1 MKIRV
6 IKKMMAYLL
15 VGAMVLSTPMTA
27 SATEPSIADV
37 YTSADDADK
46 SSGTSTLSSTMTG
59 SYKFEDALNPED
71 PNREAQVIGLALDK
85 NSLSLEVDG
94 EIDMDRLQARV
105 LYSDYDPSK
114 EEMVLRADEQ
124 TKEIIDK
131 YLSWEVLGNENGTVA
146 ISADYKK
153 PDGSRDLSMINVKAK
168 KGGEVTVRAFID
180 YNGDGKCD
188 ASKEYYADAVV
199 TVKERATAIKFT
211 GLPENFYLKHTYNLN
226 DYIQI
231 TPATAKCEIGFSIAS
246 TDGSKI
252 KDVSVDINEKGLM
265 TVKKVKKNTKVQLK
279 AVTEDGI
286 QADPV
291 EVTFD
296 PGVPAKTVNVSGKNE
311 LDFGKR
317 VEKDKDDLNGTATI
331 LTAEPK
337 AKNSS
342 DDARITDIVDWSVK
356 QGKTPIVNLVKVFDE
371 NGKVNDRK
379 IKVQLI
385 ENSGVGTAT
394 ITAKA
399 TSGAKKT
406 YKITV
411 NSTPTKVIVEDIE
424 TWTGKKPTL
433 KADLYADDYKESNG
447 IISGTKIPVG
457 KTKVSFKA
465 ATGKTNDPENAGTAN
480 LKNIKVNAKGVITSS
495 NLLVQKD
502 NKTPID
508 GNPAID
514 KRTINVTA
522 KFKIGKDNE
531 EDKDSCIVTVKQAN
545 IRNIT
550 VTDVTHGEPGSPIS
564 FDGGKKK
571 EDGKD
576 VFYAVKTAR
585 DAVVGGT
592 YKYQA
597 RAFDDL
603 DCNKANPDLNDAIT
617 WASSSAKVG
626 TISDNGQLSVI
637 KGGTTKVTASY
648 VTVSTNTR
656 TGKVTAKLNK
666 KTIPVKAVQKATS
679 LTLNKNT
686 FVVVAGPNAKP
697 VAINVKKQLPSG
709 SKDRITWK
717 IITNKEG
724 AKTQTLLNGT
734 DMTIK
739 NTAKVTVPV
748 APYTA
753 GTVIKVGAFADG
765 GAVAYAYIYV
775 VDKKTTAVEI
785 QDKDKKKVTNVGKD
799 GIKVGKKFEI
809 TPNIVTG
816 SGKNKVPTPATKY
829 TKNNI
834 GYMTD
839 PVTYSFNKAGI
850 ASIDK
855 DGNIIALKPGTTKLT
870 VQALSGK
877 KATMTIKVVE

>member
-37 YTSADDADK
+37 YTDTDDGGG
-46 SSGTSTLSSTMTG
+46 SGTSTISGSMTG
-59 SYKFEDALNPED
+59 SYKFEDILGD
-71 PNREAQVIGLALDK
+71 PDREAQVIGLALDK

-94 EIDMDRLQARV
+94 EINMDRLQARV
-105 LYSDYDPSK
+105 LYSDYDPSQ

-265 TVKKVKKNTKVQLK
+265 TVKKVKKNTKVLLK

-286 QADPV
+286 QADSV

-331 LTAEPK
+331 LTAELK

-411 NSTPTKVIVEDIE
+411 NSTPRKVIVEDIE

-522 KFKIGKDNE
+522 KFKVGRDNKK
-531 EDKDSCIVTVKQAN
+531 DKDSCIVTVKQAN

-550 VTDVTHGEPGSPIS
+550 VTDVTHGDPGTPIT
-564 FDGGKKK
+564 FDSGKKK

-585 DAVVGGT
+585 NAVVGGT

-603 DCNKANPDLNDAIT
+603 DCDKANPDLNDAIT

-648 VTVSTNTR
+648 VTLSTNTR

-686 FVVVAGPNAKP
+686 FVVVAGTNAKDIS
-697 VAINVKKQLPSG
+697 INVKKQLPSG
-709 SKDRITWK
+709 AKDK
-717 IITNKEG
+717 IIWKMITNIDG
-724 AKTQTLLNGT
+724 AKTQPLNNVNKAT
-734 DMTIK
+734 T
-739 NTAKVTVPV
+739 KVSVPV
-748 APYTA
+748 ASYKA

-775 VDKKTTAVEI
+775 VDQKTTAVEI

-799 GIKVGKKFEI
+799 GMKVGKMNFQNLLEMKQSYI
-809 TPNIVTG
+809 PSN
-816 SGKNKVPTPATKY
+816 
-829 TKNNI
+829 
-834 GYMTD
+834 
-839 PVTYSFNKAGI
+839 
-850 ASIDK
+850 
-855 DGNIIALKPGTTKLT
+855 ALKHGHI
-870 VQALSGK
+870 V
-877 KATMTIKVVE
+877 